1 MHAVLCGA
9 PHAGLLNIL
18 SLILTISPSLFSSP
32 FRVEY
37 RIKQTPSRPIPVSN
51 ARIGTLE
58 ENLHPDDE
66 LAAHYDM
73 AFGTTPPRTRQ
84 KIKNRDWER
93 KQKVAQVVA

>member
-1 MHAVLCGA
+1 M
-9 PHAGLLNIL
+9 L
-18 SLILTISPSLFSSP
+18 SLNLTISPSLSSSP

-37 RIKQTPSRPIPVSN
+37 RIKQTPSRPMPVSN

-58 ENLHPDDE
+58 EDLHPDDE
-66 LAAHYDM
+66 LAAHYE